1 MILQRGDIVR
11 VILDPVVG
19 SEVGKA
25 RPAVVVQ
32 NDLANRSS
40 QTVTIVPISTSIER
54 VFPFQVRIPAGEGGL
69 TRASKALCEQ
79 IRTVSRERLSE
90 RLGQLSRERMAE
102 IRAALDR
109 HLWF

>member
-1 MILQRGDIVR
+1 MSLQRGDVVR
-11 VILDPVVG
+11 VNLDPVIG

-40 QTVTIVPISTSIER
+40 STVTIVPISTSTER
-54 VFPFQVRIPAGEGGL
+54 IFPFQVRIPVGEGGL
-69 TRASKALCEQ
+69 TRVSKALCEQ
-79 IRTVSRERLSE
+79 IRTVSRERLGE
-90 RLGQLSRERMAE
+90 RLGRLSPDRMVE